1 MAADNHEEKLLR
13 SVALKN
19 ARSILRARQR
29 AERELIDAKE
39 ALERKTAELVHSLAM
54 TRATLES
61 TTDGILVT
69 NATGGVTE
77 FNQNYSAMWRVTAE
91 LMETKDHRQLLEIT
105 SRQLKEPEKFL
116 TRIQEIYA
124 FSPPETF
131 DLLEL
136 ADGRLLSDS
145 QGSSSS
151 RNVIVGRVWSFGD
164 ITERK
169 RAEQELRQQREWFE
183 VTLSP
188 ASVMQ

>member
-1 MAADNHEEKLLR
+1 MAAEDNEEKLLR

-29 AERELIDAKE
+29 AERELIGVKE

-136 ADGRLLSDS
+136 ADGRLFERF
-145 QGSSSS
+145 S
-151 RNVIVGRVWSFGD
+151 RIQF
-164 ITERK
+164 IEERDCGPGL
-169 RAEQELRQQREWFE
+169 ELPRYH
-183 VTLSP
+183 
-188 ASVMQ
+188 

>member
-1 MAADNHEEKLLR
+1 MAAEDNEEKLLR

-39 ALERKTAELVHSLAM
+39 ALEWKTAELVHSLAM
-54 TRATLES
+54 MRATLES

-69 NATGGVTE
+69 NATGAVTE
-77 FNQNYSAMWRVTAE
+77 FNQNYGAMWRVTAE
-91 LMETKDHRQLLEIT
+91 VMETKDHRQLLEIT

-136 ADGRLLSDS
+136 ADGRLFERF
-145 QGSSSS
+145 S
-151 RNVIVGRVWSFGD
+151 RIQFIEVRDVGRVWSFRD